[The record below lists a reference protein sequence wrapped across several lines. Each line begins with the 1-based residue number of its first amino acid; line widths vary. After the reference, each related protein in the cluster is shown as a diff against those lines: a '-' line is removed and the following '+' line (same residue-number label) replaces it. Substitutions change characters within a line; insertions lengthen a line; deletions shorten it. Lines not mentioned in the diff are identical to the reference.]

1 MDVKKIPHNSKR
13 LVVLLA
19 ALILAI
25 TAVFLG
31 KPTRL
36 PEQTVICG
44 IDMSGMTLSGAKDL
58 LTETVSN
65 YSVKV
70 AVGAQTFTMRAEDI
84 GLSPLQKQFKI
95 VVKTAVKDGNSPD
108 PWSVITLDRDMLI
121 SVISQKFDEQRT
133 AAVAP
138 AVAFDEDANCFRA
151 IAGEPETWY
160 SRNIL
165 EDQLIDALAE
175 LPEKVEIP
183 ADRLYQEYTD
193 PQLRAAAESLA
204 SRANHLMEQELV
216 YKFRPRNYK
225 LGEITLDGDTIASFL
240 RFDVENARIYT
251 DTQAVSTFVEYI
263 APKYK
268 YDKGKDRFLAHD
280 GARLKL
286 DTLVQP
292 QTVDTDG
299 FARLIDETITAGS
312 SGSFN
317 VPYQGARN
325 FDGTYI
331 EASIPEQHLWY
342 YENDVLIMD
351 TPIVTGFEGIG
362 RFTPVGLNYVRGHLT
377 NIELFADSF
386 VEYCMA
392 FTTGGQYCFH
402 DADHWR
408 EPEEYG
414 GVTYQSHGSG
424 GCVNV
429 PVANMAKLFEV
440 VKDGTPVMIHHY
452 YHYDNYSFPG

>member
-1 MDVKKIPHNSKR
+1 MDKKTPPHNTKR
-13 LVVLLA
+13 HFLL
-19 ALILAI
+19 LLLLIIILAVI
-25 TAVFLG
+25 FFG
-31 KPTRL
+31 RPTRL
-36 PEQTVICG
+36 PEQTMICG
-44 IDMSGMTLSGAKDL
+44 IDMSGMTLSSAEAT

-70 AVGAQTFTMRAEDI
+70 TVDDQVFTMTAEDI
-84 GLSPLQKQFKI
+84 GLSSLHKQFKN
-95 VVKTAVKDGNSPD
+95 VVKSAVKDGSAPD
-108 PWSVITLDRDMLI
+108 PWSVITLNRDMLI
-121 SVISQKFDEQRT
+121 STIAQKFDEKHI

-138 AVAFDEDANCFRA
+138 VVAYDEDANGFRA

-175 LPEKVEIP
+175 LPEKVEIH
-183 ADRLYQEYTD
+183 ADKLYQEYTD
-193 PQLRAAAESLA
+193 PQLQATAESLA
-204 SRANHLMEQELV
+204 LRANNLMELELV

-225 LGEITLDGDTIASFL
+225 LGDITLDGDTIASFL

-251 DTQAVSTFVEYI
+251 DAQAVSTFVEYI

-299 FARLIDETITAGS
+299 FVRLIDETVTAGS
-312 SGSFN
+312 SGSFE
-317 VPYQGARN
+317 VPYHGARN

-331 EASIPEQHLWY
+331 EVSIPEQHLWY

-351 TPIVTGFEGIG
+351 TPVVTGFEGIG

-386 VEYCMA
+386 VEYCMS
-392 FTTGGQYCFH
+392 FTSGGQYCFH

-408 EPEEYG
+408 EPQEYG

-424 GCVNV
+424 GCVNI

>member
-1 MDVKKIPHNSKR
+1 MDEKKTPHNSKR
-13 LVVLLA
+13 LLVFFV
-19 ALILAI
+19 ALILI
-25 TAVFLG
+25 TAAVFLG
-31 KPTRL
+31 NPMRL

-44 IDMSGMTLSGAKDL
+44 IDMSDMTLSSAEAML
-58 LTETVSN
+58 AEAVRN

-70 AVGAQTFTMRAEDI
+70 TVDDQTFTMTAADI
-84 GLSPLQKQFKI
+84 GLSPLHKQFKN
-95 VVKTAVKDGNSPD
+95 VVKSAVKDGSTPD

-121 SVISQKFDEQRT
+121 SAIAQKFDEKRT

-138 AVAFDEDANCFRA
+138 VVVFDEEKNCFRA
-151 IAGEPETWY
+151 IAGEPEAWY
-160 SRNIL
+160 NRNIL
-165 EDQLIDALAE
+165 EDELIEALSE
-175 LPEKVEIP
+175 LPEKVEIS
-183 ADRLYQEYTD
+183 ADKLYQEYAD
-193 PQLRAAAESLA
+193 LQLQATAESLA
-204 SRANHLMEQELV
+204 LRANNLMELELV

-225 LGEITLDGDTIASFL
+225 LGDITLDGETIASFL
-240 RFDVENARIYT
+240 RFDVENGQIYT
-251 DTQAVSTFVEYI
+251 DEQAVSTFVEYL

-299 FARLIDETITAGS
+299 FVRLIDETVTAGD
-312 SGSFN
+312 SGSFE
-317 VPYQGARN
+317 VPYHGARN
-325 FDGTYI
+325 FEGTYI
-331 EASIPEQHLWY
+331 EVSIPEQHLWY

-351 TPIVTGFEGIG
+351 TPVVTGFEGIG

-386 VEYCMA
+386 VEYCMS
-392 FTTGGQYCFH
+392 FTSGGQYCFH

-408 EPEEYG
+408 EPKEYG